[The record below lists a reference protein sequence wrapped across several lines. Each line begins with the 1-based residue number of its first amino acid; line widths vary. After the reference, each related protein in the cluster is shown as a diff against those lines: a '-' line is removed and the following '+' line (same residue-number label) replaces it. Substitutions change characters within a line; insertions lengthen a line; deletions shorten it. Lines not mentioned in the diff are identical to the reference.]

1 MVDEVSDGF
10 ECPFSSS
17 HVQANESAVP
27 QQRTKI
33 CMTFPTRGARR
44 VSLSLS
50 CFQDSTHVSRPAS
63 LASSVEH
70 LPGRGENDDVF
81 PASIPSPA
89 MGPSAMSRPAA
100 TTARVAFLDTL
111 RFIAAGA
118 VLFQHVA
125 EKSGKFGQWAV
136 AMLSPG
142 VFGVV
147 LFFIVSGFVIPMAAG
162 HRFVLKTF
170 VIRRVFRIY
179 PLVLVAFTLMALV
192 GYGSDLAAFSAVK
205 SATLHDWLANLLLVQ
220 DYFGVTSILGV
231 TWTLSI
237 EFIWYGIFAT
247 ALLNLGR
254 RFDDKLVIIAP
265 LVQVVLVGV
274 SLLIGHR
281 LPLARIGMIYAAI
294 LGCRAFRAQDGQL
307 MLRRVCIDTGIFIV
321 TMAISNIV
329 SFGYYRHP
337 NISMNEALF
346 PWLVAPVLFMLVA
359 CVPNIHHSPLVTNR
373 LTGRLGS
380 ISFSTY
386 ILHPFAMGL
395 ASAFVPSSLFSVTC
409 ILLTLVLSML
419 GYWLVEL
426 PGQALGKRIVALTR

>member
-1 MVDEVSDGF
+1 ME
-10 ECPFSSS
+10 
-17 HVQANESAVP
+17 
-27 QQRTKI
+27 
-33 CMTFPTRGARR
+33 
-44 VSLSLS
+44 
-50 CFQDSTHVSRPAS
+50 
-63 LASSVEH
+63 
-70 LPGRGENDDVF
+70 
-81 PASIPSPA
+81 
-89 MGPSAMSRPAA
+89 PSAMSRPAA

-162 HRFVLKTF
+162 RRFDLKTF

-179 PLVLVAFTLMALV
+179 PLVLVAFALMALL
-192 GYGSDLAAFSAVK
+192 GYGTDLAAFSAMK

-220 DYFGVTSILGV
+220 DYFGITPIWGV

-237 EFIWYGIFAT
+237 EFAWYAIFAV
-247 ALLNLGR
+247 ALLKLGR

-265 LVQVVLVGV
+265 LVQVALVGV

-307 MLRRVCIDTGIFIV
+307 MPRRVCIDTGIFVV
-321 TMAISNIV
+321 TMVISNIV

-337 NISMNEALF
+337 NITMNEALV

-359 CVPNIHHSPLVTNR
+359 CVPNVRHSALVTNR

-386 ILHPFAMGL
+386 LLHPFAMGL